1 MALRTPSGANVL
13 VYFGIQIVL
22 DCFYSKSFPTSE
34 VVKCFHNI
42 YYQYFYRAQVQSL
55 PFPVTDN

>member
-22 DCFYSKSFPTSE
+22 DCFTVNHSRGCEMFS
-34 VVKCFHNI
+34 
-42 YYQYFYRAQVQSL
+42 
-55 PFPVTDN
+55 